1 MNLRGIANAA
11 TRAINPN
18 IPAQILASIGYTTS
32 PDGSRVPGYAD
43 PVDVQIQRQELSQKD
58 LLHIDGLNISGVLA
72 SIYINGNWYS
82 VNRADGK
89 GGDIIRFNEQEWLVI
104 AVPELWPDW
113 TRVIACLQRST

>member
-18 IPAQILASIGYTTS
+18 IPAQILASTGYTTA

-43 PVDVQIQRQELSQKD
+43 PVDVQVQRQELSQKD
-58 LLHIDGLNISGVLA
+58 LLHIDGLNISGILA
-72 SIYINGNWYS
+72 SIYINGSWYS

-89 GGDIIRFNEQEWLVI
+89 GGDIIRFNDQEWLVI
-104 AVPELWPDW
+104 VVPELWPDW